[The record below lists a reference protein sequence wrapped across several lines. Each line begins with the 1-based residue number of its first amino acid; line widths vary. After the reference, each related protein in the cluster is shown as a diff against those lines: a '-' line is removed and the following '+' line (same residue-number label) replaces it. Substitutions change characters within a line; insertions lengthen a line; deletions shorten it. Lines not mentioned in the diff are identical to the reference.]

1 LEGLKKIVQKMKA
14 EIRQNKDRYEF
25 DVLIASQTDDSGA
38 HVSHIDDNGV
48 MNEIFDSYYII
59 GSGSAQY
66 YGIMFVKPL
75 SKRTDLKIN
84 EFGETAYF
92 TIKYI
97 DRFRIDD
104 TIGLEGEKPLVYM
117 IPNYGPVERAPNAL
131 LDEWESNTNK
141 VLDKIEK
148 YSIHGLS

>member
-48 MNEIFDSYYII
+48 
-59 GSGSAQY
+59 
-66 YGIMFVKPL
+66 
-75 SKRTDLKIN
+75 RTDLKIN